1 MLVEAKTHVAWDLA
15 SPRATRSQFRADS
28 FYVVIDG
35 LHIQTVRQAA
45 TLIKNAL
52 LSIEGVQ
59 VRGPLA
65 LKTERRR
72 YVFLREMVS
81 KGQKGLRIPEA
92 KRLRNVLLVMNPT
105 SIAVASLIALPVP
118 SGVNLRI
125 ETYQAQYELKDPA
138 KCQTAQPSDK

>member
-1 MLVEAKTHVAWDLA
+1 M
-15 SPRATRSQFRADS
+15 
-28 FYVVIDG
+28 
-35 LHIQTVRQAA
+35 
-45 TLIKNAL
+45 TL
-52 LSIEGVQ
+52 
-59 VRGPLA
+59 RGPLA

>member
-1 MLVEAKTHVAWDLA
+1 MLVEAKTHVPWDLA
-15 SPRATRSQFRADS
+15 TPRAKRSKFRADS

-35 LHIQTVRQAA
+35 LHIHAVRQAA
-45 TLIKNAL
+45 TMIKEAL
-52 LSIEGVQ
+52 LSIEGVR

-72 YVFLREMVS
+72 FLLLRDVMHQ
-81 KGQKGLRIPEA
+81 GQKGLRVPAA

-105 SIAVASLIALPVP
+105 SIAVASLISLPVP

-125 ETYQAQYELKDPA
+125 EPYQAQYELKDPSQ
-138 KCQTAQPSDK
+138 CQLAQPGDQ